1 MDYSILV
8 MAIITGGSIATAIFM
23 WLLACIAADNK
34 DKARGSLKKHMLEMQ
49 RKIDSL
55 EFQLQCERN
64 KGKRRKR
71 F

>member
-49 RKIDSL
+49 
-55 EFQLQCERN
+55 
-64 KGKRRKR
+64 
-71 F
+71 